1 MAYREMEHG
10 DGGGIVF
17 KKDLSAEASTGTE
30 GDLTLWAINVPT
42 TIDCRGKCILA
53 SYVSSTDS
61 AGVRG
66 ITPNSSS
73 NVIVTLFRGAPR
85 TQGLTGTVYIVVMD

>member
-1 MAYREMEHG
+1 MAYRELER
-10 DGGGIVF
+10 DSNAIIF
-17 KKDLSAEASTGTE
+17 KKDLSAEASTSTE
-30 GDLTLWAINVPT
+30 GDLTLWAINIPT
-42 TIDCRGKCILA
+42 TIDCRGKCVLA
-53 SYVSSTDS
+53 SYVSNVDS

-85 TQGLTGTVYIVVMD
+85 PQGLTGTVYIVVV